1 MREPDEELENSDI
14 ENTGHDD
21 AENTET
27 SFEEQEFY
35 NWCDANDIDRAVD
48 GKDEDDRKGF
58 EKIKRHFVTAV
69 KEKRLV
75 VDGDKIIYTVSDRSP
90 NAGTQLAIT
99 YPNGRAML
107 AMDGYKDNQ
116 QQQKIQAFI
125 AAISGVQKRD
135 IQTIAIL
142 GKKDYQLL
150 TDIAILF
157 LTE

>member
-1 MREPDEELENSDI
+1 MYEQDEK
-14 ENTGHDD
+14 
-21 AENTET
+21 AENTNIESAGRDEAEYTET
-27 SFEEQEFY
+27 TFEEQEFY

-48 GKDEDDRKGF
+48 GKDEDDRKSF

-69 KEKRLV
+69 KENRLV
-75 VDGDKIIYTVSDRSP
+75 VDGNKIIYTVSDRSP
-90 NAGTQLAIT
+90 NAGTKLTIT

-116 QQQKIQAFI
+116 QQQKLQAFM
-125 AAISGVQKRD
+125 AAISGIQKRD
-135 IQTIAIL
+135 IQTIATL

-150 TDIAILF
+150 QDIAILF

>member
-1 MREPDEELENSDI
+1 MGEQDEELENVSI
-14 ENTGHDD
+14 ENGGHDD

-48 GKDEDDRKGF
+48 GKDEDDRKSF
-58 EKIKRHFVTAV
+58 EKIKRHFTAAV
-69 KEKRLV
+69 KEGRLV
-75 VDGDKIIYTVSDRSP
+75 ADGNKIVYTVSDHSP
-90 NAGTQLAIT
+90 NAGTKLTIT

-116 QQQKIQAFI
+116 QQQKLQAFI
-125 AAISGVQKRD
+125 AAISGIQKRD
-135 IQTIAIL
+135 IQIIATL

-150 TDIAILF
+150 ADIAILF

>member
-1 MREPDEELENSDI
+1 MREQDEEMENSGI
-14 ENTGHDD
+14 GNGEHDD

-27 SFEEQEFY
+27 GFEEQEFY

-48 GKDEDDRKGF
+48 GMDEDERKSF
-58 EKIKRHFVTAV
+58 EKIKRHFVAAV
-69 KEKRLV
+69 QEKRLV
-75 VDGDKIIYTVSDRSP
+75 VDGNKIIYTVSDRSP
-90 NAGTQLAIT
+90 NAGTELVIN

-116 QQQKIQAFI
+116 QQQKLQAFI

-135 IQTIAIL
+135 IQTVATL

-150 TDIAILF
+150 QDIAILF
-157 LTE
+157 LTA